1 MSSHGSYARLTRSKS
16 RKAAEV
22 ESDETD
28 SLRSPSPVIPRRK
41 AAAAVAAKPKSA
53 SRKMRVTGHRDNSQR
68 NDDVEVEEQ
77 APNGI
82 AGRGR
87 KPTEDHYDSAHQP
100 TDDPQFIVQ
109 SHLMN
114 AGRRVDNANKLVH
127 DLSSYG
133 YEADLLHRADDKLQ
147 RMARNTKMQRKS
159 YDDYASAMVTA
170 LAPVAPGV
178 NFTSYAWLNGDDMV
192 NTKLAMSAKEQAIVN
207 KRDTVV
213 RAWSQKRDYI
223 KNATAQLDTEKA
235 AVQAEM
241 LAASN
246 AEEEWAAQTSLEDDT
261 MSRGDIPIQAQGGYE
276 DDEE

>member
-1 MSSHGSYARLTRSKS
+1 MSAFGSHARLTRSMS

-41 AAAAVAAKPKSA
+41 AAAATATKPKSA
-53 SRKMRVTGHRDNSQR
+53 SRKTRVMGRRDEGEGESEQ
-68 NDDVEVEEQ
+68 EPQ
-77 APNGI
+77 APG
-82 AGRGR
+82 GPTRGR
-87 KPTEDHYDSAHQP
+87 KSAEDHYDSAHQP
-100 TDDPQFIVQ
+100 TDDPQFIVH
-109 SHLMN
+109 SHLVN
-114 AGRRVDNANKLVH
+114 AGRRVDNANMLVH

-147 RMARNTKMQRKS
+147 RMARNTKTQRKS

-246 AEEEWAAQTSLEDDT
+246 AEEEWAAQTSLEDDV
-261 MSRGDIPIQAQGGYE
+261 MSRGDGPVQAQGGYE
-276 DDEE
+276 DDGE